1 MKKKIFSI
9 LLILC
14 LLGSLSVCAY
24 AEHYYGSSNWY
35 VTFTSAGKIVDN
47 LDQKEWNDDLAGLQP
62 GDDLTMTITLTNKN
76 GSNTNWYM
84 KNEVLKSLEDKS
96 ANSATAGGGYS
107 YLLTYTDPNGVVDE
121 LYNSDTVGGE
131 HKAGEREGLREAT
144 SNLEDYF
151 YLDTMAPNQSAK
163 ITLKV
168 ALDGETQGNDYQD
181 TLANLMMK
189 FAVELTNTTTT
200 RANPVKTGDDTDLNP
215 YYIAMFL
222 SGLVL
227 LYFVLDGITDRV
239 YGKKGRR

>member
-1 MKKKIFSI
+1 MKKKLVCM

-24 AEHYYGSSNWY
+24 AEHYYGSSEWY
-35 VTFTSAGKIVDN
+35 VTFTSDGKMDDN

-62 GDDLTMTITLTNKN
+62 GDDLTMTITLTSKHS
-76 GSNTNWYM
+76 SNTNWYM

-96 ANSATAGGGYS
+96 ANSATAGGGYT
-107 YLLTYTDPNGVVDE
+107 YILTYTDPKGIVDE

-131 HKAGEREGLREAT
+131 HKAGQREGLREAT

-151 YLDTMAPNQSAK
+151 YLDTLSTNQSAK

-189 FAVELTNTTTT
+189 FAVELTDAKGSRT
-200 RANPVKTGDDTDLNP
+200 NPVKTGDDTDLNP
-215 YYIAMFL
+215 YYIAMLL
-222 SGLVL
+222 SGLIL
-227 LYFVLDGITDRV
+227 LYFVLDVITDRI
-239 YGKKGRR
+239 YGKRARR